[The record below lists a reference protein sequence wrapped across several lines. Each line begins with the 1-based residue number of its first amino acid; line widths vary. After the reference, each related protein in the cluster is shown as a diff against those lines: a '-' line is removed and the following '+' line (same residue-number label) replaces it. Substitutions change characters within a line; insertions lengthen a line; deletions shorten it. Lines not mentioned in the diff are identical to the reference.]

1 MVSYQSLT
9 NEQISESSLG
19 ELTVKIS
26 LLVALVK
33 Y

>member
-19 ELTVKIS
+19 EFIVKMS
-26 LLVALVK
+26 LPVALVK

>member
-1 MVSYQSLT
+1 MVSFQSFT

-19 ELTVKIS
+19 QLIVKIS